1 MIKKLF
7 FSILVISSL
16 NVQSQKDAVTV
27 KGTVLD
33 FVSQQPIPYAS
44 VVIRDK
50 STQEL
55 IDGVSTDENGFFKMA
70 VLTEKFII
78 EIRFIG
84 FEDYVKDD
92 YKIVN
97 NTVDL
102 GKIELNE
109 QSDQLEEVE
118 VTAEKST
125 TEFRLDKRVFNVGKD
140 LSSTG
145 ASALEVLD
153 NVPSVTVSIEGQ
165 VSLRGNSGVQILING
180 KPSVLASESG
190 NGLGTIT
197 ADMID
202 KVEVITN
209 PSAKYEA
216 EGTAGIINIVIKKE
230 ERSGL
235 NGSLTLNFG
244 SPQNNNVGLSMNRR
258 TEKFNLFTQLGYGF
272 RKYPRRG
279 KNENLNLI
287 TNDAVHTEGIQYR
300 NEEFYNIILGTDYYI
315 NPQNVVTLSGFYAY
329 EIEDQPSKTN
339 VKIFENL
346 TDLIAEWNREE
357 VTEAGNP
364 KYQYEFIYKKD
375 FLDDEDHTFIF
386 SATGNLF
393 SKEQSSEF
401 FNRTVSGNA
410 TFEDQQTSTDFR
422 EAVHTFKLDYT
433 HPFSDGWA
441 IEAGSQFSHNDVS
454 NDYEVK
460 DDVDG
465 TWVIND
471 GFTNTFDF
479 QQSVLGIYGT
489 TSYESDIWG
498 VKLGLRRE
506 STVIKTNLVNSNQK
520 NEQNF
525 TDLFPTFHTSYKLLN
540 SLSLQAGYS
549 RRIYRPRLWELNP
562 FFNIRNSFNFRKG
575 NPNLSSEYSDS
586 YEISAIYTTSGVS
599 MNFSLYQLNTTNVIE
614 FVSTFEDNITIRS
627 PQNLGTKTVN
637 GIEVNGKFDL
647 SKSVVINGDFNF
659 NAFSRQATWLNQ
671 SFDFEGNQWS
681 SEITSKLKMPK
692 DFDVELT
699 FNYQSGFKTID
710 GESFPNR
717 FINFGVRKKL
727 FKGKGVIS
735 LILKDVFASRVD
747 ESRAVRNHFITKSR
761 TSYGTFF
768 VAGLSYGFGKGE
780 AMEFRSRR
788 R

>member
-102 GKIELNE
+102 GKIVLNE

-717 FINFGVRKKL
+717 FINFGVQ
-727 FKGKGVIS
+727 
-735 LILKDVFASRVD
+735 
-747 ESRAVRNHFITKSR
+747 
-761 TSYGTFF
+761 
-768 VAGLSYGFGKGE
+768 GE
-780 AMEFRSRR
+780 GDLLMFYR
-788 R
+788 